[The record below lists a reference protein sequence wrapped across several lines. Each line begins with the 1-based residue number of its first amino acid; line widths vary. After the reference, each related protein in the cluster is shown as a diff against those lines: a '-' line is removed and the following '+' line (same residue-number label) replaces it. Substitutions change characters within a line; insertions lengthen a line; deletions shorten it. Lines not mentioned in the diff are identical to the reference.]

1 MEKYFGRIPRAPKP
15 LGLVTVEP
23 KQIAER
29 TLVLRESSQ
38 PWYIE
43 SYHRP
48 DYRDPDDAVYDAIS
62 DLMENGRTSRL
73 HRSLVRDKKVALF
86 AGGQSGFPGSKYP
99 NLYLF
104 YAVPNQ
110 GKTPKDLADAFHE
123 EIEKLKTTDVSDDE
137 LKMVKTR
144 AKASLIR
151 GLGDNAGLAQQLAEA
166 QTRYGDWREIFRY
179 IDRIDKVTK
188 ADIRRVAN

>member
-1 MEKYFGRIPRAPKP
+1 M
-15 LGLVTVEP
+15 L
-23 KQIAER
+23 
-29 TLVLRESSQ
+29 SQ
-38 PWYIE
+38 
-43 SYHRP
+43 
-48 DYRDPDDAVYDAIS
+48 
-62 DLMENGRTSRL
+62 GRTARL
-73 HRSLVRDKKVALF
+73 YKSLVRDKKVALF

-144 AKASLIR
+144 AKATLIR
-151 GLGDNAGLAQQLAEA
+151 GLGENEGLAQQLAEA

-179 IDRIDKVTK
+179 IDRIEKVTK
-188 ADIRRVAN
+188 ADIRRVANKTFVPSNRTVSMIETEKAAAPAKG